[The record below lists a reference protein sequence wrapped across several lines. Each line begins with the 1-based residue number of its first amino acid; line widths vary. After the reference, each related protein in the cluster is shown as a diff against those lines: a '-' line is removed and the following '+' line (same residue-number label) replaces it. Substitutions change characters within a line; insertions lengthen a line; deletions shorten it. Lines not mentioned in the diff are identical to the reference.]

1 MVASDTNRKLRR
13 ILENPWLALALIALT
28 AVIIYSNI
36 YQGEFVFDDVRTI
49 EENQT
54 IRGLSKFL
62 SLKQFVKPRSIVDLT
77 FALNYRFGGLNVFG
91 YHLVNLIIHIING
104 VIVYFLA
111 LTIFRQVRGR
121 RTEDGG
127 NLTCQSP
134 INNQQSSIPL
144 AALFAALIF
153 IAHPIQT
160 QAVTYTT
167 QRYASLAALFFMA
180 SVLFYLKG
188 RIIAQNSKLKT
199 QNSKL
204 PSFSLQPSA
213 FYVLCI
219 TCGILA
225 FMSKQN
231 TASLPAVIL
240 LVEYLCID
248 STWEG
253 WKKKLPWIGLAFV
266 LCLTAVLYV
275 SGAFGVIGRGGN
287 LLEDVSDFTRDS
299 RVISRWSYLCT
310 QFSVVVVYIRL
321 LFFPVGQNAD
331 DMYPFRSGFFDGLT
345 PLAFLFL
352 AGLVVLAVW
361 RRKKTPVITLA
372 IFWFFIT
379 LSVESSIIPIRDA
392 LFEHRLY
399 LPMFGFALAVSYA
412 LFYLLSRRELWGVI
426 TSLGIIIALGTA
438 TYQRNRV
445 WQDYVSL
452 WTDVLE
458 KSPHN
463 FRAHANLGIGLYSEQ
478 KTKKAI
484 SHFLQA
490 IKLRPNYD
498 LAHYNLGLAFERQGA
513 LKPAVAYYREALRI
527 KPDYVKAH
535 VNLGIALAREG
546 NLEEAVSHFLTAI
559 RFKPDSA
566 EAHLNLGIAMERQG
580 NLDGA
585 VQHYS
590 EALRINP
597 GSPDAHY
604 YLGVILARTGNP
616 ERAMRHFS
624 GVLERRPDSARAH
637 HYMGA
642 LLARQGNI
650 DGAAH
655 HFAEVARIKPGSAD
669 ARINLGLLLARKGDL
684 RGAVRRLTEALRI
697 DPGSEKARRYLQGL
711 YPRLG
716 NMTGPRVRP

>member
-1 MVASDTNRKLRR
+1 M
-13 ILENPWLALALIALT
+13 
-28 AVIIYSNI
+28 
-36 YQGEFVFDDVRTI
+36 
-49 EENQT
+49 
-54 IRGLSKFL
+54 
-62 SLKQFVKPRSIVDLT
+62 
-77 FALNYRFGGLNVFG
+77 
-91 YHLVNLIIHIING
+91 
-104 VIVYFLA
+104 
-111 LTIFRQVRGR
+111 
-121 RTEDGG
+121 
-127 NLTCQSP
+127 TCQSP

-188 RIIAQNSKLKT
+188 RILCRMSDVGGRRTEVGGQGSEVRGRRSEGRGA
-199 QNSKL
+199 
-204 PSFSLQPSA
+204 FSLQPSA

-219 TCGILA
+219 ISGILA

-248 STWEG
+248 SSWAG

-275 SGAFGVIGRGGN
+275 SGAFGVVGRGGS

-310 QFSVVVVYIRL
+310 QFNVVVVYIRL
-321 LFFPVGQNAD
+321 LFFPVGQNVD
-331 DMYPFRSGFFDGLT
+331 DMYPFRTGFFDGVT

-352 AGLVVLAVW
+352 TGLVLLAVW

-412 LFYLLSRRELWGVI
+412 LFYLFSRRELWGVI
-426 TSLGIIIALGTA
+426 TSLGIIIVLGTA

-452 WTDVLE
+452 WTDVVE

-463 FRAHANLGIGLYSEQ
+463 FRAHTNLGIGLYNEH

-490 IKLRPNYD
+490 IRLRSNND
-498 LAHYNLGLAFERQGA
+498 LAHYNLGLAFEEQGA
-513 LKPAVAYYREALRI
+513 LKPAVAHYREALRI
-527 KPDYVKAH
+527 KPGYVKAH
-535 VNLGIALAREG
+535 VNL
-546 NLEEAVSHFLTAI
+546 
-559 RFKPDSA
+559 
-566 EAHLNLGIAMERQG
+566 
-580 NLDGA
+580 
-585 VQHYS
+585 
-590 EALRINP
+590 
-597 GSPDAHY
+597 
-604 YLGVILARTGNP
+604 
-616 ERAMRHFS
+616 
-624 GVLERRPDSARAH
+624 
-637 HYMGA
+637 
-642 LLARQGNI
+642 
-650 DGAAH
+650 
-655 HFAEVARIKPGSAD
+655 
-669 ARINLGLLLARKGDL
+669 
-684 RGAVRRLTEALRI
+684 
-697 DPGSEKARRYLQGL
+697 
-711 YPRLG
+711 
-716 NMTGPRVRP
+716 